1 MIDKFLR
8 TIRYLRISVTNM
20 CNLRCIYCM
29 PPQGIPLMEHKEILS
44 FEEIATVVRHA
55 VKLGLTNFRLTGGE
69 PLVRRNI
76 DRLVSMLASI
86 EGVKDLA
93 MTTNGIFLKRYAVVL
108 KKNGLHRLNISLDTL
123 REDRFSRIT
132 RGGCLKDVLDGIE
145 ETLRVGFPNT
155 KINVV
160 VMRGINDDELE
171 DFALFTLER
180 DVEVRF
186 IELMSSGMKSMAD
199 DNKFMPTA
207 EIFEHVEAVG
217 ELIPVEPKIGSGPAK
232 KFKLKGALGTLG
244 FISPVSKPFCS
255 NCNRLRLT
263 SDGKLRSCLIT
274 GGEVDIRT
282 ILRTNPTLVP
292 EGIYQG
298 GEALTHAFEHA
309 VSLKP
314 PIHSGVTHMAM
325 HTIGG

>member
-1 MIDKFLR
+1 
-8 TIRYLRISVTNM
+8 
-20 CNLRCIYCM
+20 M

-76 DRLVSMLASI
+76 DRLVFMLASI

-93 MTTNGIFLKRYAVVL
+93 MTTNGIFLKKYAAVL

>member
-1 MIDKFLR
+1 
-8 TIRYLRISVTNM
+8 
-20 CNLRCIYCM
+20 M

-76 DRLVSMLASI
+76 DRLVFMLASI

-93 MTTNGIFLKRYAVVL
+93 MTTNGIFLKKYAAVL

-217 ELIPVEPKIGSGPAK
+217 ELIPIEPKIGSGPAK

>member
-29 PPQGIPLMEHKEILS
+29 PPEGIPLMEHKEILS

-55 VKLGLTNFRLTGGE
+55 VKLGLINFRLTGGE

-76 DRLVSMLASI
+76 DHLVSMLASI

-93 MTTNGIFLKRYAVVL
+93 MTTNGIFLKKYAATL
-108 KKNGLHRLNISLDTL
+108 KKSGLSRLNISLDTL
-123 REDRFSRIT
+123 KEDRFSQIT
-132 RGGCLKDVLDGIE
+132 RGGRLADVLGGIE
-145 ETLRVGFPNT
+145 ETLRLGFPNT

-171 DFALFTLER
+171 DFILFTLER

-199 DNKFMPTA
+199 DNRFIPTA
-207 EIFEHVEAVG
+207 EILKRAERIG
-217 ELIPVEPKIGSGPAK
+217 EFLPVESKVGSGPAK

-244 FISPVSKPFCS
+244 FISPVSKPFCG

-263 SDGKLRSCLIT
+263 SDGKLRSCLIV
-274 GGEVDIRT
+274 GGEVDIKT
-282 ILRTNPTLVP
+282 ILRTNPTD
-292 EGIYQG
+292 
-298 GEALTHAFEHA
+298 EALTSAFEQSA
-309 VSLKP
+309 SMKP
-314 PIHSGVTHMAM
+314 PVHSGVTHHMAM

>member
-29 PPQGIPLMEHKEILS
+29 PPDGITLLDHKEILS

-55 VKLGLTNFRLTGGE
+55 VKMGLTNFRLTGGE

-76 DRLVSMLASI
+76 DCLVSMLASI
-86 EGVKDLA
+86 EGVKDLS
-93 MTTNGIFLKRYAVVL
+93 MTTNGIFLKKYAAIL
-108 KKNGLHRLNISLDTL
+108 KKSGLSRLNISLDTL
-123 REDRFSRIT
+123 KKDRFSQIT
-132 RGGCLKDVLDGIE
+132 RGGCLADVLDGIE
-145 ETLRVGFPNT
+145 ETLCVGFPNT
-155 KINVV
+155 KTNVV

-199 DNKFMPTA
+199 DNRFIPTT
-207 EIFEHVEAVG
+207 EIFECVKKVG
-217 ELIPVEPKIGSGPAK
+217 ELIPVESKVGSGPAK

-244 FISPVSKPFCS
+244 FISPVSKPFCG

-263 SDGKLRSCLIT
+263 SDGKLRSCLIA
-274 GGEVDIRT
+274 GGEVDIKT
-282 ILRTNPTLVP
+282 ILRINPT
-292 EGIYQG
+292 E
-298 GEALTHAFEHA
+298 EALTRAFEQA
-309 VSLKP
+309 VSMKP
-314 PIHSGVTHMAM
+314 PVHAGVTHMAM